1 MGGTEIIRVLGN
13 SVYDGL
19 ASANSPSSLNPFAT
33 IADLTASLITDLDPV
48 INQQTTPPGGPS
60 TGDRYL
66 VAIGGLG
73 AWAGQ
78 DNNIAEW
85 DGLAWVYTVPVLDNV
100 VYVTNTL
107 TTLRWNGSAWVSYP
121 GTAILNYGNSV
132 TSPLRVGT
140 KTNQLVYLIVNN
152 TPVGRLGNAS
162 NGFLN
167 DTYIGSLLTAPSAR
181 LHVRGSNTSSGTF
194 AFLAQ
199 NANPT
204 TLFHVANDGGVF
216 INGGV
221 GVSETFGIRQVA
233 GKNDVIRVTNSG
245 FGNLFGIYDNGGA
258 GITDAYISLFG
269 INAGWKYYHNI
280 GSTVM
285 PVAATGYYSM
295 AVASITAS
303 KGIGAF
309 TSGAGGG
316 IYLRTNAS
324 NYFELEMLSTAGA
337 PSNML
342 LSSDSDSYLAGIS
355 TANLGVGITPSGAK
369 FHIKGSGNDN
379 TTYWL
384 KSQNSDNEVLYAHTN
399 GGIIEHYT
407 NTAVGASV
415 TDGYLQYSADVT
427 AGNAAPHFK
436 TESGNV
442 IKLFTSPAYTVTNLT
457 TDRSYNANVTNILEL
472 ADVLGTLIADLQAT
486 GIIG

>member
-1 MGGTEIIRVLGN
+1 MSNIIQN
-13 SVYDGL
+13 I
-19 ASANSPSSLNPFAT
+19 ASNQFLVVKNPLQPRQELYISAADLNNDILSQDIVDALEAANNPSSTNAFAT
-33 IADLTASLITDLDPV
+33 INDLTATVITDLDPV
-48 INQQTTPPGGPS
+48 INQQNTPPGGPS
-60 TGDRYL
+60 IGDRYL
-66 VAIGGLG
+66 VDTVPTG
-73 AWAGQ
+73 AWVGNA
-78 DNNIAEW
+78 NSVAEW

-107 TTLRWNGSAWVSYP
+107 TTLRWNGSVWVSYP

-194 AFLAQ
+194 AFLVQ

-221 GVSETFGIRQVA
+221 GVSETFGIKQVA

-269 INAGWKYYHNI
+269 INTGWKYYHNI

-309 TSGAGGG
+309 TSGTGGG

-324 NYFELEMLSTAGA
+324 NYFEIEMLATAGS
-337 PSNML
+337 PSNIL
-342 LSSDSDSYLAGIS
+342 LSSDSTSYLSNIATAQLGIGVVSPDASAKVQIDS
-355 TANLGVGITPSGAK
+355 TTMGFAPPRM
-369 FHIKGSGNDN
+369 
-379 TTYWL
+379 TTV
-384 KSQNSDNEVLYAHTN
+384 QRTAIN
-399 GGIIEHYT
+399 GGTPGVPII
-407 NTAVGASV
+407 VFD
-415 TDGYLQYSADVT
+415 TDLNQFYGWNNS
-427 AGNAAPHFK
+427 
-436 TESGNV
+436 SWV
-442 IKLFTSPAYTVTNLT
+442 I
-457 TDRSYNANVTNILEL
+457 
-472 ADVLGTLIADLQAT
+472 LG
-486 GIIG
+486 